1 VHICKYLDILPS
13 NTMYSN
19 IDSNCW
25 GSEIF
30 GLEING
36 RCNNDYDRVT
46 GMNSGEGSSFD
57 PEFNLNW

>member
-1 VHICKYLDILPS
+1 MD
-13 NTMYSN
+13 
-19 IDSNCW
+19 NCW

-46 GMNSGEGSSFD
+46 GMNSGEDSSFD